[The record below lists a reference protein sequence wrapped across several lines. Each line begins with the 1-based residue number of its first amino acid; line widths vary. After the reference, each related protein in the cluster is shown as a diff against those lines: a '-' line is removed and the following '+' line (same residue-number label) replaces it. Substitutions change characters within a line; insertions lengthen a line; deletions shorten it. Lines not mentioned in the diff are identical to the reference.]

1 MFLAWEAMDIAAGIG
16 APSGAEPRAGT
27 AGAVASPPQSTLAEH
42 LVVYEGV
49 LDSVDPRTLEIL
61 RRRRVRGWS
70 RRRGWLVRR
79 LLLAS
84 DLVGLALAFTFARPF
99 PNLPVGVQVLVLLAS
114 LPVWVVAAKIFGLY
128 DGDDVRTDHST
139 VDDLVGVFELITTG
153 AWAFVAVP
161 SLLGLPGPSA
171 RGALIF
177 WLAGIAL
184 LVVGRAG
191 VRTAVRQRLI
201 YLQNTII
208 VGAGDVGQLVA
219 RKFLHHAEYGI
230 NLIGFVDDA
239 PLDRRAGL
247 EHLSVLGPLERLP
260 QLVRQLDVER
270 VVIAFSLDH
279 HERILAIVRRLR
291 SLSVQIDIVPRA
303 FELIGPSV
311 RVHTV
316 EGLPLLGLPPV
327 RLARSSRL
335 VKRGLDVAVAICGLL
350 LCAPFFAVIAL
361 LIRRDSPGPIFFRQ
375 VRLGINQRPFAM
387 LKFRSM
393 RDGTSDA
400 EHRNYIEATSR
411 PDADLPTDI
420 LYKLDRG
427 DSVTRVG
434 RWLRRTS
441 LDELPQLLNVLRG
454 DMSLVGPR
462 PCLPYEVEH
471 FDTHHFD
478 RFLVPAGI
486 TGLWQ
491 VTARAHA
498 TFIEAL
504 DMDVAYARG
513 WSLGLDVALALR
525 TLRQLVGGKATT

>member
-1 MFLAWEAMDIAAGIG
+1 METAGIG
-16 APSGAEPRAGT
+16 TRQGGEPRSGAST
-27 AGAVASPPQSTLAEH
+27 VSASPQAILSEH
-42 LVVYEGV
+42 LVLFEGV
-49 LDSVDPRTLEIL
+49 LDAVDSRTLEIL

-79 LLLAS
+79 LLLGS
-84 DLVGLALAFTFARPF
+84 DVVGLTLAFALARPF
-99 PNLPVGVQVLVLLAS
+99 PTLPVGVQVIVLLAS
-114 LPVWVVAAKIFGLY
+114 LPAWIVAAKIFGLY

-153 AWAFVAVP
+153 AWSFVAVP
-161 SLLGLPGPSA
+161 WLLGLPGPA
-171 RGALIF
+171 RGGAVIF
-177 WLAGIAL
+177 WLVAVTL
-184 LVVGRAG
+184 LVIGRAAVRTG
-191 VRTAVRQRLI
+191 VRHRLM

-208 VGAGDVGQLVA
+208 VGAGEVGQLVA

-230 NLIGFVDDA
+230 NLIGFVDDT
-239 PLDRRAGL
+239 PLDRRPGL
-247 EHLSVLGPLERLP
+247 EHLAMLGPLERLP

-279 HERILAIVRRLR
+279 HERILSIVRRLR
-291 SLSVQIDIVPRA
+291 SQNVQIDIVPRT

-335 VKRGLDVAVAICGLL
+335 VKRALDVAVAICGLVL
-350 LCAPFFAVIAL
+350 LAPFFAVVAF

-375 VRLGINQRPFAM
+375 TRLGINQRPFTM

-393 RDGTSDA
+393 RNGTSDA
-400 EHRNYIEATSR
+400 AHRSYIEAMSK
-411 PDADLPTDI
+411 PDVNRATDG
-420 LYKLDRG
+420 LYKLDRV
-427 DSVTRVG
+427 DSVTRVW

-462 PCLPYEVEH
+462 PCLPYEVEY
-471 FDTHHFD
+471 FEPHHFD

-525 TLRQLVGGKATT
+525 TLRQLVAGKATT

>member
-1 MFLAWEAMDIAAGIG
+1 MRGG
-16 APSGAEPRAGT
+16 EPRAGAST
-27 AGAVASPPQSTLAEH
+27 VSASPHAILSEH
-42 LVVYEGV
+42 LVHFEGV
-49 LDSVDPRTLEIL
+49 LDAVDSRTLEIL

-84 DLVGLALAFTFARPF
+84 DVVGLALAFAVARPF
-99 PNLPVGVQVLVLLAS
+99 PSLPIGVQAIILCAS
-114 LPVWVVAAKIFGLY
+114 IPAWVVAAKIFGLY

-153 AWAFVAVP
+153 AWSFVAVP
-161 SLLGLPGPSA
+161 WLLGLPGPA
-171 RGALIF
+171 RRGAVIF
-177 WLAGIAL
+177 WLVAITL
-184 LVVGRAG
+184 LVIGRAG
-191 VRTAVRQRLI
+191 VRTGVRHRLM

-230 NLIGFVDDA
+230 NLIGFVDDT
-239 PLDRRAGL
+239 PLDRRPGL
-247 EHLSVLGPLERLP
+247 EHLAVLGPLERLP

-270 VVIAFSLDH
+270 VVIAFSLDRH
-279 HERILAIVRRLR
+279 DRILSIVRRLR
-291 SLSVQIDIVPRA
+291 SQNVQIDIVPRT

-335 VKRGLDVAVAICGLL
+335 VKRAMDVAVAICGLVL
-350 LCAPFFAVIAL
+350 AAPFFAVVAL
-361 LIRRDSPGPIFFRQ
+361 LIRRDSPGPVFFRQ
-375 VRLGINQRPFAM
+375 TRLGINQQPFTM

-393 RDGTSDA
+393 RNGTSDA
-400 EHRNYIEATSR
+400 EHRSYIEAAST
-411 PDADLPTDI
+411 PDANRATDG
-420 LYKLDRG
+420 LYKLDRV

-441 LDELPQLLNVLRG
+441 LDELPQLLNVLHG

-462 PCLPYEVEH
+462 PCLPYEVEY
-471 FDTHHFD
+471 FDAHHFD
-478 RFLVPAGI
+478 RFLVPAGM

-525 TLRQLVGGKATT
+525 TLRQLVAGKATT

>member
-1 MFLAWEAMDIAAGIG
+1 METASIPATRLVEPKSG
-16 APSGAEPRAGT
+16 APTVGASAD
-27 AGAVASPPQSTLAEH
+27 AMLAEH
-42 LVVYEGV
+42 LVLYEGV
-49 LDSVDPRTLEIL
+49 LDAVDDRTLEIL
-61 RRRRVRGWS
+61 RRRRLRGWS

-84 DLVGLALAFTFARPF
+84 DVCGLMLAFALARPF
-99 PNLPVGVQVLVLLAS
+99 PNLPLGIQALILVTS

-139 VDDLVGVFELITTG
+139 VDDLVGVFELTTTG
-153 AWAFVAVP
+153 AWAFLAVP
-161 SLLGLPGPSA
+161 SILGLPGPASA
-171 RGALIF
+171 HAVIF
-177 WLAGIAL
+177 WFLAIAL
-184 LVVGRAG
+184 LVVGRVAVRAG
-191 VRTAVRQRLI
+191 VRHRLM

-239 PLDRRAGL
+239 PRDRRPGL
-247 EHLSVLGPLERLP
+247 EHLAVLGPLERLP

-279 HERILAIVRRLR
+279 HERILSIVRRLR
-291 SLSVQIDIVPRA
+291 SQNVQIDIVPRT

-335 VKRGLDVAVAICGLL
+335 VKRAIDVAVATAGLIL
-350 LCAPFFAVIAL
+350 VAPFFAVVAL

-375 VRLGINQRPFAM
+375 TRLGINQRPFTM

-400 EHRNYIEATSR
+400 EHRSYIEATSK
-411 PDADLPTDI
+411 PNANLATDG
-420 LYKLDRG
+420 LYKLDRV
-427 DSVTRVG
+427 DSITRVG
-434 RWLRRTS
+434 RWLRQTS

-462 PCLPYEVEH
+462 PCLPYEIEH
-471 FDTHHFD
+471 FDIHHFD

-498 TFIEAL
+498 TFVEAL

-513 WSLGLDVALALR
+513 WSLGLDVALAFR
-525 TLRQLVGGKATT
+525 TVRQLVVGKSTT

>member
-1 MFLAWEAMDIAAGIG
+1 METASIPGG
-16 APSGAEPRAGT
+16 PRAEPRSGAT
-27 AGAVASPPQSTLAEH
+27 TAVAPPPDAILTEH
-42 LVVYEGV
+42 LVRYEGV
-49 LDSVDPRTLEIL
+49 LDAVDDRTLEIL

-79 LLLAS
+79 LLLGS
-84 DLVGLALAFTFARPF
+84 DVFGLALAFAVAQPFAT
-99 PNLPVGVQVLVLLAS
+99 LPIGVQALILVAS
-114 LPVWVVAAKIFGLY
+114 LPAWVVAAKIFGLY

-139 VDDLVGVFELITTG
+139 VDDLVGVFELVTTG
-153 AWAFVAVP
+153 AWALVAVP
-161 SLLGLPGPSA
+161 SLLGLPGPA
-171 RGALIF
+171 HGGAVTF
-177 WLAGIAL
+177 WLIAITL
-184 LVVGRAG
+184 LVLGRAAVRTG
-191 VRTAVRQRLI
+191 VRHRLM

-230 NLIGFVDDA
+230 NLIGFVDDT
-239 PLDRRAGL
+239 PRDRRPGL
-247 EHLSVLGPLERLP
+247 EHLAVLGPLERLP

-270 VVIAFSLDH
+270 VVIAFSQDH
-279 HERILAIVRRLR
+279 HERILAVVRRLR
-291 SLSVQIDIVPRA
+291 SQNVQIDIVPRT
-303 FELIGPSV
+303 FELVGPSV

-335 VKRGLDVAVAICGLL
+335 VKRGIDVVVAIGGLVL
-350 LCAPFFAVIAL
+350 VAPFFAVVAL
-361 LIRRDSPGPIFFRQ
+361 MIRRDSPGPVFYRQ
-375 VRLGINQRPFAM
+375 TRLGINQRPFTM

-393 RDGTSDA
+393 REGTSDA
-400 EHRNYIEATSR
+400 EHRNYIEETSK
-411 PDADLPTDI
+411 PDANLTTNG

-427 DSVTRVG
+427 DSITRVG

-441 LDELPQLLNVLRG
+441 LDELPQLLNVVRG

-471 FDTHHFD
+471 FEIHHFD

-498 TFIEAL
+498 TFVEAL

-513 WSLGLDVALALR
+513 WSLGLDVALAFR
-525 TLRQLVGGKATT
+525 TLRQLVVGTATT

>member
-1 MFLAWEAMDIAAGIG
+1 MESASIPATLAPEIRTATEPASATPEAI
-16 APSGAEPRAGT
+16 
-27 AGAVASPPQSTLAEH
+27 LAEH
-42 LVVYEGV
+42 LVLYEGV
-49 LDSVDPRTLEIL
+49 LDAVDGRTLEIL
-61 RRRRVRGWS
+61 RRRRIRGWS

-79 LLLAS
+79 LLLGS
-84 DLVGLALAFTFARPF
+84 DLCGLILAFALARPF
-99 PNLPVGVQVLVLLAS
+99 PHLPIGVQALILVAS
-114 LPVWVVAAKIFGLY
+114 LPVWVVAAKVFGLY

-139 VDDLVGVFELITTG
+139 VDDLVGVFELTTTG
-153 AWAFVAVP
+153 AWAFLAVP
-161 SLLGLPGPSA
+161 SILGLPGPLPA
-171 RGALIF
+171 HAVVF
-177 WLAGIAL
+177 WLLAIVL
-184 LVVGRAG
+184 LVAGRVAVRTG
-191 VRTAVRQRLI
+191 VRRRMM

-230 NLIGFVDDA
+230 NLIGFVDDT
-239 PLDRRAGL
+239 PRDRRPGL
-247 EHLSVLGPLERLP
+247 EHLAVLGPLERLP

-291 SLSVQIDIVPRA
+291 SQNVQIDIVPRT

-335 VKRGLDVAVAICGLL
+335 VKRAIDVAIATAGLIFL
-350 LCAPFFAVIAL
+350 APFFAVVAL

-375 VRLGINQRPFAM
+375 ARLGINQKPFAM

-393 RDGTSDA
+393 RDGTSDV

-411 PDADLPTDI
+411 PDANLAADG
-420 LYKLDRG
+420 LYKLDRA
-427 DSVTRVG
+427 DSITRVG
-434 RWLRRTS
+434 RWLRQTS

-462 PCLPYEVEH
+462 PCLPYELEH
-471 FDTHHFD
+471 FDVHHFD

-498 TFIEAL
+498 TFVEAL

-513 WSLGLDVALALR
+513 WSLGLDVALAFR
-525 TLRQLVGGKATT
+525 TIRQLVVGKSTT